1 MLRWRAARVTSRP
14 CCAMRKET
22 LPTPASH
29 PSSPKAGL
37 PGTRAGARIAGD
49 PRGAASKQHAG
60 RGLVGVIFPSAVL
73 VLLPK
78 CPVCIAAY
86 VAMGTGIGLSFAAAT
101 YLHTAVI
108 ILCALMVSYFAAGL
122 VRRVIARLSSSDLI
136 AQRRSSHRHVPPA
149 IPSPMSHFLKL
160 PL

>member
-22 LPTPASH
+22 LPTPSVQKRDCRG
-29 PSSPKAGL
+29 PED
-37 PGTRAGARIAGD
+37 GARIAGGD
-49 PRGAASKQHAG
+49 PREAASKQHAG

-73 VLLPK
+73 ILLPK
-78 CPVCIAAY
+78 CPACIAVY

-122 VRRVIARLSSSDLI
+122 VRRVIARLSSDLI
-136 AQRRSSHRHVPPA
+136 VQRRSSHRHVPPA
-149 IPSPMSHFLKL
+149 IPSPMSDFLKL